1 MSPEAGV
8 LVVEDEQ
15 DVAEAYA
22 TMLRDAYDVTVVNSG
37 EAAIEQLDS
46 GIDVVLLDRR
56 LPDIPGDEVLDRMDR
71 EQLGCRV
78 VMVTAVDPDL
88 DIVEMEFDEY
98 LVKPVSNESITAAV
112 EQMLERNSYDAEL
125 QEMVAVATKLATLEA
140 KMKIDQLEQSER
152 YNTLRRRYDELNQAV
167 DEDSD
172 DIYHDATRERIKAL
186 LTDL

>member
-8 LVVEDEQ
+8 LIIEDDQ

-22 TMLRDAYDVTVVNSG
+22 TMLRDTYDVTVVNSG
-37 EAAIEQLDS
+37 EAAIERLDS
-46 GIDVVLLDRR
+46 SVDVVLLDRR
-56 LPDIPGDEVLDRMDR
+56 LPDITGDEVLDRMDR

-112 EQMLERNSYDAEL
+112 EQMLERNSYDVEL

-167 DEDSD
+167 DEDSN
-172 DIYHDATRERIKAL
+172 DIYYDATRERIKTF
-186 LTDL
+186 LTDF